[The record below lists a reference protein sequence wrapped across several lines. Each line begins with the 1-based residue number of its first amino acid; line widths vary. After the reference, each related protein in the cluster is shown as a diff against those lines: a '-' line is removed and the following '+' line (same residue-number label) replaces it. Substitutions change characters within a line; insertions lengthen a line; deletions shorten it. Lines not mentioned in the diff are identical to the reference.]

1 MSVSTATR
9 EPGLPRTTQA
19 EGAALP
25 LGCRMPHSTKA
36 LSWATGLSQ
45 RTLPL
50 APDTAATKVQGQEK
64 PGGRAAAGCSV
75 TPGLGPE
82 PQGSD
87 REGAMW
93 ACPGLPPAASPNPE
107 QARGPLLLLQ
117 GVLSFGIKTKRTF
130 ISTGEAGIAAAAV
143 GIFIK
148 KENILDLVLVHVFCG
163 QKVIGDWKGNT
174 SHVPR
179 PGLACP
185 ALCHG
190 TGAGCGCAWREAGQC
205 RLRGLATPC
214 PPEGA
219 PGAKDTWAAP
229 CIRAEARPNQPGIWS
244 PCSQGLPFLH
254 SRIQTTNYML

>member
-93 ACPGLPPAASPNPE
+93 ACPGLPPAASPKPRAGQGTRPPPAGSAQLWDKNKTYLQQHRRSWNCRGCCWYFYKEREYPGSCPCSRLLRPE
-107 QARGPLLLLQ
+107 SHRRLERKHQPRSQARPG
-117 GVLSFGIKTKRTF
+117 
-130 ISTGEAGIAAAAV
+130 
-143 GIFIK
+143 
-148 KENILDLVLVHVFCG
+148 
-163 QKVIGDWKGNT
+163 
-174 SHVPR
+174 VPR
-179 PGLACP
+179 SVP
-185 ALCHG
+185 
-190 TGAGCGCAWREAGQC
+190 WGQSWV
-205 RLRGLATPC
+205 RLRTEGSRAV
-214 PPEGA
+214 PP
-219 PGAKDTWAAP
+219 PWAGDP
-229 CIRAEARPNQPGIWS
+229 MP
-244 PCSQGLPFLH
+244 
-254 SRIQTTNYML
+254 SRGGTRC